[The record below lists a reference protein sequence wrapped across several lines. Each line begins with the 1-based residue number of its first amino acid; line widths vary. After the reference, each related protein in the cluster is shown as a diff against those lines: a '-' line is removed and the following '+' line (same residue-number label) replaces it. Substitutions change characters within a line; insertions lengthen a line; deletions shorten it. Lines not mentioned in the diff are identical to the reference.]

1 MLKQQF
7 CGSSDIYRSGSE
19 MTVKYP
25 RVLVIKAA
33 FCLLKDGKSIEHRDL
48 EKRYRPCY
56 RDKHRRS
63 LGAHFSPSCLR

>member
-1 MLKQQF
+1 MLN
-7 CGSSDIYRSGSE
+7 SSSVGLQISADPVQE

-48 EKRYRPCY
+48 EKTLQTLL
-56 RDKHRRS
+56 S
-63 LGAHFSPSCLR
+63 G

>member
-1 MLKQQF
+1 MLN
-7 CGSSDIYRSGSE
+7 SSSVGLRISTDPVQE